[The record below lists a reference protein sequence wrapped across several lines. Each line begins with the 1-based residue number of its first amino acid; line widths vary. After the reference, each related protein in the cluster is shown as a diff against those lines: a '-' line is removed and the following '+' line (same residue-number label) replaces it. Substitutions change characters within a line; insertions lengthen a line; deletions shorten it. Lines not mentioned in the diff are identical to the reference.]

1 MAVEKSYLGF
11 NDTGM
16 VNITNEV
23 GSAMLDKMSR
33 IRDERRLQPLDQIF
47 DNVVYSHRALYDGY
61 NLMIG
66 DTYFVIPPEFIMVM
80 NESQS
85 ESIVTLRQE
94 NSTKSKAGFHKKT
107 ILIDLV
113 FNGIN
118 QINGYP
124 VEGPEG
130 TYYVDGLRQLLAQF
144 KCTPIL
150 PITNELI
157 NGVYEI
163 FTVALQS
170 ITISTV
176 EGYPDAMT
184 CQITL
189 QEIEMFPYIN
199 LPNTVFK
206 YMIDWDLFR
215 FYYQRFLTEKHEYK
229 KLQSLDANKEHN
241 RFKISVLDE
250 AVFISEEATSYN
262 FLSIITDE
270 KIVRNAEDGSETT
283 TNYIEWVSSD
293 ESDVHISQFNC
304 GYSNLLTNIQLNDS
318 GSPTLQ
324 FLGGMDT
331 IYNIVFETTDYEVV
345 RNLEQCQMEN
355 DILVR
360 NNAKVHGLGFVK
372 LESELVEFTGSL
384 FVMIESVS
392 SNTVPG
398 FPGLYSVQMQCVSYD
413 IRQSEREELHG
424 FKPFDCNKKGKCGTY
439 SGKDG
444 FVSDHVHDEQVIEQ
458 TMEGLHRKITQDNY
472 AEWKLRSTMEVYPD
486 LRLPKYSEVNKFID
500 KCVKFRK
507 DNGLA
512 ELPYTEYPKAPS
524 YFLHGLD
531 PKNTIAYKYK
541 SKGILDPDSI
551 ELAENDYD
559 VFVDPDFYVFYPNS
573 YLSFLQDDSSV
584 YGDEPKQRKPYTKTE
599 EVTVPADY
607 AGVTQKRSYSEN
619 KSSSNKDTGS
629 SNNASVEKFIKVA
642 MSYVGHSYQW
652 GAYGN
657 QTDSKGRMFDCS
669 GLVWFCL
676 KQTGAIPANTP
687 RLTTSGIMS
696 SNLFKT
702 VPWKD
707 RRRGDLLLRMN
718 HGDTNH
724 VAISLGN
731 KKIVHA
737 ANRKKG
743 VITSK
748 EYWSDKSGG
757 VCRRLK
763 AFDGDTS
770 SSGIKK
776 NSKAGTGSASYSSV
790 KQIINQDIGVWK
802 MPTEKELNDWIKE
815 KAKNHKPP
823 SPFIGHADIF
833 IKAAKESGLDPRYIV
848 AHAALES
855 NWGTSHIARTKNNYF
870 GIGAV
875 DWNPMG
881 GAYSFGSGL
890 EAGIVEG
897 AKWIA
902 KWYYNKHDQ
911 KTLYEMRWKTKDHQY
926 ASDPKWDTKI
936 ATIMVGAPE
945 GSGTY
950 TGSSSATNE
959 NTLTKAE
966 FDAICRTIAEETKGE
981 PAKAQTAMAQLIYDR
996 LTQPKKI
1003 FGGLSNIL
1011 NGPNC
1016 GFHGQS
1022 TKEPTEALQKRVKA
1036 VFCDG
1041 KKMWK
1046 DYRIFYAL
1054 TPEDSHMTYKAREKR
1069 FKRPKPESIGK
1080 HTYFG
1085 NKKKSRDIR
1094 YTIVDSDK
1102 NGNASENDY
1111 SYEEQISV
1119 EAKDIKEATA
1129 FGVPVFVETEA
1140 IMYDNNLL
1148 FWGKNGSKIATNELN
1163 STENIFNTSFCD
1175 EIQYSGKGRLVRA
1188 FPAFLFCILDED
1200 SKWYDGKKLWTN
1212 YYVHKAVVDI
1222 AVHSTN
1228 DMPTSTATLTV
1239 SNSYH
1244 NLDRVQGG
1252 LNSYSLAKDVEEGAL
1267 NSTIIGKE
1275 FNKLWFKLTN
1285 SVLGFGPKLT
1295 DQLIKLH
1302 QVICDH
1308 AKIREDMR
1316 VHIRM
1321 GYGSDP
1327 LALAPVINGHVSD
1340 VVLGDQIS
1348 MVITSDGHEL
1358 IQDITSANEKSSN
1371 NGFLGLFGLG
1381 EDQESSNIIAG
1392 ILAKRQSWIS
1402 HICGYWFEASKYHI
1416 EHFGLYFN
1424 KTVMYMLGAVGTG
1437 IVKDGKAFAKKGKT
1451 VGSSIAANIP
1461 VISNITGTI
1470 GMGVGAVLGGIVGG
1484 VGGLLSDLKD
1494 GITDLWDGE
1503 QEQYDLLKN
1512 IYKANYKH
1520 QHYIYTS
1527 AIPEL
1532 DGEQNVVFTDY
1543 NMTPWDVF
1551 QICTQQVPEYIIKP
1565 EMHQFD
1571 SRVYFGLPCWM
1582 EKYRYDTIGGK
1593 VFEECKTAAQVH
1605 FIDSMDSIIDDQVKV
1620 TSKFSNTNIKVMY
1633 TRGSSAVSTDVIHS
1647 DITIDASKQKTTI
1660 MDSPIMQDAL
1670 GPDAIFELCG
1680 YNIGKRSAR
1689 RVGISNLLYGW
1700 QQQYQG
1706 SLICMGS
1713 PGVKPHDYIM
1723 LNDTYVNLFGVC
1735 IVREVVH
1742 SFSSSTGF
1750 TTSITP
1756 GMVGFS
1762 ADENSNMIPV
1772 VNNYLML
1779 LSCFAKY
1786 TMNRK
1791 SIRNNYEKNLDVVAE
1806 VEAVRQKAI
1815 NLWGW
1820 SKQVGPVTITP
1831 SWIDK
1836 GKTAV
1841 VLASDAMSI
1850 VQTVNIAKFIVSFA
1864 NLEKLGRMATEFGNA
1879 FKTAWN
1885 AGKGIRKLLTGIK
1898 EGTIAAGAAAGGWP
1912 AVIAAAIWFTID
1924 TLLDQLFEYLENRN
1938 VCVLLPLWWEG
1949 YPFVAGVKDG
1959 TKILLVDSN
1968 STATSDGSSDRNATA
1983 EEIEGE

>member
-1 MAVEKSYLGF
+1 
-11 NDTGM
+11 
-16 VNITNEV
+16 
-23 GSAMLDKMSR
+23 
-33 IRDERRLQPLDQIF
+33 
-47 DNVVYSHRALYDGY
+47 
-61 NLMIG
+61 
-66 DTYFVIPPEFIMVM
+66 M

-85 ESIVTLRQE
+85 ESMVTLRQE

-124 VEGPEG
+124 IEGPEG

-170 ITISTV
+170 ITISTI

-500 KCVKFRK
+500 KCAKFRK

-524 YFLHGLD
+524 YFLHGLN

-541 SKGILDPDSI
+541 SKGILDPDSV

-584 YGDEPKQRKPYTKTE
+584 YGDEPKQRKSYTKTK

-619 KSSSNKDTGS
+619 KSKSNSNEDTGN
-629 SNNASVEKFIKVA
+629 SNNPSVEKFIKAA
-642 MSYVGHSYQW
+642 MSYVGHSYEW

-657 QTDSKGRMFDCS
+657 KTDSKGRMFDCS

-687 RLTTSGIMS
+687 RLNTGGIMS
-696 SNLFKT
+696 SDLFKT

-718 HGDTNH
+718 YGSTNH

-737 ANRKKG
+737 ANKKEG
-743 VITSK
+743 VKTGK
-748 EYWSDKSGG
+748 EYWTDKTGG

-763 AFDGDTS
+763 AFDEVSSSSAS
-770 SSGIKK
+770 SSG
-776 NSKAGTGSASYSSV
+776 NNTGFYLTKEFINNMKEREGFEPVSV
-790 KQIINQDIGVWK
+790 HKDGGIDIGYGFHDQYYTGTSKSYKGVDKGYEPVK
-802 MPTEKELNDWIKE
+802 MGMSMSKEEAEKYLEMELNYLITRTVNLLKE
-815 KAKNHKPP
+815 KGWDPKDFTNNQILALTSYFYNRGYGKNEILNK
-823 SPFIGHADIF
+823 SVSGTVDAIGKNLPI
-833 IKAAKESGLDPRYIV
+833 Y
-848 AHAALES
+848 
-855 NWGTSHIARTKNNYF
+855 WGTNQSARRGLIKRRNWEKKLFFTPDSKSTP
-870 GIGAV
+870 ISGAS
-875 DWNPMG
+875 
-881 GAYSFGSGL
+881 A
-890 EAGIVEG
+890 
-897 AKWIA
+897 
-902 KWYYNKHDQ
+902 
-911 KTLYEMRWKTKDHQY
+911 
-926 ASDPKWDTKI
+926 
-936 ATIMVGAPE
+936 
-945 GSGTY
+945 
-950 TGSSSATNE
+950 TGSSDE

-981 PAKAQTAMAQLIYDR
+981 PAKAQIAMAQLIYDR

-1022 TKEPTEALQKRVKA
+1022 TKESTEALKKRVKA
-1036 VFCDG
+1036 VFCEG

-1085 NKKKSRDIR
+1085 NKKKSRDIK

-1102 NGNASENDY
+1102 NGSASENDY

-1252 LNSYSLAKDVEEGAL
+1252 LNSYSLAKDVEEGAF
-1267 NSTIIGKE
+1267 SHTIIGKE

-1437 IVKDGKAFAKKGKT
+1437 IVKDGKTFAKKGKT

-1593 VFEECKTAAQVH
+1593 IFEECKTAAQVH

-1633 TRGSSAVSTDVIHS
+1633 TRGSSPVSTDVIHS

-1680 YNIGKRSAR
+1680 YNIGKKSAR